1 MNDKQNAVAK
11 AIADTFGQGD
21 TAYGGNMVD
30 AVYAGLKLVANSID
44 GCEYN
49 NGSQNVDGHSLCQ
62 SIDKLGICD
71 ESHRRCLRGKRGRR
85 YEF

>member
-11 AIADTFGQGD
+11 AIADAFGQGD

-44 GCEYN
+44 GCEYTS

-62 SIDKLGICD
+62 SIDKLASAMNRIADVLEAKGATV
-71 ESHRRCLRGKRGRR
+71 
-85 YEF
+85 